1 MGEFKQIQE
10 ILNKLG
16 TEFYKIDEEM
26 TEKNEAKD
34 GNSISSKRPWH
45 MKWDIPGKQIVIRSR
60 GSRVPN
66 IVTPTYSNPSS
77 VTHEISYVEASKGGK
92 FEIG

>member
-26 TEKNEAKD
+26 TEKNEAED
-34 GNSISSKRPWH
+34 GNSISLKSPWH
-45 MKWDIPGKQIVIRSR
+45 MKWD
-60 GSRVPN
+60 
-66 IVTPTYSNPSS
+66 SNSS
-77 VTHEISYVEASKGGK
+77 HFYMLPDELKM
-92 FEIG
+92 